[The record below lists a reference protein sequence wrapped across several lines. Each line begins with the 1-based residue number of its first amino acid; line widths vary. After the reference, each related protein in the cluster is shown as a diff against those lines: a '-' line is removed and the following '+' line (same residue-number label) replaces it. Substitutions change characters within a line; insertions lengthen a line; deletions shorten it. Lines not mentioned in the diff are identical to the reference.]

1 MSLSL
6 TPLNEAWNIPKVKKK
21 KEQNTYTK
29 TETQKEMLID
39 ANLEVNNNIPSGN
52 NNIDVNYHKPLQE
65 QQVETNDNKQSL
77 TVQITDSE
85 VIQLLN
91 RYNMSYI
98 KDIIN
103 KSVKKYLNSNTVTN
117 NNSDTN
123 NKSDTEEYV
132 ETFKGFNSLPSFKTQ
147 DSNMYIYILLALIVL
162 DIILRN

>member
-21 KEQNTYTK
+21 KDQNTYTK

-52 NNIDVNYHKPLQE
+52 NNIDVYYHEPLQE
-65 QQVETNDNKQSL
+65 QQVEKKDTNQSL
-77 TVQITDSE
+77 TVQITDNE
-85 VIQLLN
+85 VIQLLK
-91 RYNMSYI
+91 RYNISYI
-98 KDIIN
+98 QNIIN
-103 KSVKKYLNSNTVTN
+103 KSVKKYLNSNTKED
-117 NNSDTN
+117 NSNTKED
-123 NKSDTEEYV
+123 V
-132 ETFKGFNSLPSFKTQ
+132 ETFQGFKSLSAFENQ